1 MLATTIGLFTSATT
15 QAYYQSQPS
24 DKDSKAFIAAQNGA
38 VLAGAGKYCNVDSDL
53 LDEFT
58 NSVEARIALL
68 AKDDYEKIVGKLEF
82 KNLFAATSAKEPEAG
97 CDHIYNNFAAL
108 TRQY

>member
-1 MLATTIGLFTSATT
+1 MLATTVGLLASTT
-15 QAYYQSQPS
+15 AQAYYQSQPA
-24 DKDSKAFIAAQNGA
+24 DKDSEAFIAAQNGA
-38 VLAGAGKYCNVDSDL
+38 ILAGAGKYCNVDSDL

-58 NSVEARIALL
+58 SSVEARIALL

-82 KNLFAATSAKEPEAG
+82 KNLLAAASARESLAG
-97 CDHIYNNFAAL
+97 CDHIYDNFAAL